1 MGILRTAY
9 MGLCSSK
16 HTNCDYCTCKRCD
29 QQRAVQRAAD
39 SSSSELRSYQQ
50 RIHYLCPKPL
60 VPRSQPV
67 EPPKQPELSQQG
79 HDALRVFLELHTNQM
94 PMWETLNWRVVHRDF
109 CTAICES
116 ATRISLRDCRADEA
130 AGFAGL
136 QAMRKLRS
144 ISLRDSPLVTDDFV
158 ARCLADRPCLT
169 ALDLSFC
176 PQLTQLDV
184 NLPELTSL
192 KVAGTSITD
201 EAICRL
207 LSNCPKLRHLDVTQC
222 NLTGISFKA
231 LASLCPMLQ
240 SLVAANCPQ
249 LTSEGLTSLAH
260 CSTLTELNVAG
271 NRLNDGALLNTL
283 QHNKSLRALNVTGC
297 TKLTDLFLEPLG
309 WLEGSQMTV
318 CPGLV
323 NLNLSDCSRLTDDT
337 IRKLSEERPH
347 LRLLGI
353 RARRILNSPSRAAHR
368 LSADN
373 ADMQMAPSPL
383 VRVRLQSNSF

>member
-1 MGILRTAY
+1 
-9 MGLCSSK
+9 MGLCPSK

-60 VPRSQPV
+60 VRTQPV
-67 EPPKQPELSQQG
+67 DLPKQPELSQQG

-94 PMWETLNWRVVHRDF
+94 PLWETLNWRAVHRDF

-116 ATRISLRDCRADEA
+116 ATRISLRNCRADDA

-136 QAMRKLRS
+136 QAMRKLRN
-144 ISLRDSPLVTDDFV
+144 ISLRDSPLVTDEFV
-158 ARCLADRPCLT
+158 ARCLTDRPCLT

-192 KVAGTSITD
+192 KIAGTSITD

-207 LSNCPKLRHLDVTQC
+207 LSTCPKLRHLDVTQC
-222 NLTGISFKA
+222 NLTDTGFKA

-240 SLVAANCPQ
+240 TLVAASCPW
-249 LTSEGLTSLAH
+249 LTSNGLIHLAH
-260 CSTLTELNVAG
+260 CSTLTQLNVAG
-271 NRLNDGALLNTL
+271 CKVNDGALLSTL

-297 TKLTDLFLEPLG
+297 TKLTDIFLEPLG

-318 CPGLV
+318 CPDLV
-323 NLNLSDCSRLTDDT
+323 NLNLSDCSRLTDNT
-337 IRKLSEERPH
+337 IRKLSEERPQ

-353 RARRILNSPSRAAHR
+353 RARRILNSPSRAVHR
-368 LSADN
+368 LSADD

-383 VRVRLQSNSF
+383 VRPQSNSF

>member
-1 MGILRTAY
+1 

-67 EPPKQPELSQQG
+67 ELPKQPELSQQG

-130 AGFAGL
+130 AGFTGL

-201 EAICRL
+201 EAI
-207 LSNCPKLRHLDVTQC
+207 
-222 NLTGISFKA
+222 
-231 LASLCPMLQ
+231 CPMLQ